1 MKFGKMMLMSG
12 LLLAAVVCGSVQ
24 AADEY
29 SPERPVYDQMTE
41 KLGRGIANV
50 AFGGLEVLIRPYDV
64 NQEQG
69 AIQALTYGVLKG
81 VIFTVARELVGVVD
95 VLTFWTPL
103 PNCPQDPMDGGWGYG
118 PIMRPAWVIPVGS
131 DWNDFVYQDQSI
143 VNPNL

>member
-118 PIMRPAWVIPVGS
+118 PIIRPAWVVDINHNPYNIFS
-131 DWNDFVYQDQSI
+131 DDQTI
-143 VNPNL
+143 VAAQ